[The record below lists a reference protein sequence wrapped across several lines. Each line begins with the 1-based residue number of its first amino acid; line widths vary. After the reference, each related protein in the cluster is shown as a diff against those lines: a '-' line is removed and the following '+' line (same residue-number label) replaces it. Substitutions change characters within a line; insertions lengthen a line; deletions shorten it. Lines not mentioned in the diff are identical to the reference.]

1 MAVVVEQRA
10 RSLRLDHRALRSERV
25 RVAWWRRLVR
35 AQLDLVVARTI
46 GPQALGEDI
55 AFQLPIDIGIDVP
68 RPAELAAVLDARVP
82 GQDVLRLE
90 ELRALDRRLA
100 RYQDGVE
107 QALLQTTDALIDQL
121 ATAPEHLL
129 GRVPDHASRD

>member
-1 MAVVVEQRA
+1 MAVAVEQRV

-35 AQLDLVVARTI
+35 AQLDLVVARTV

-55 AFQLPIDIGIDVP
+55 AFQLPLDVGIDVP

-82 GQDVLRLE
+82 GQDVRRLE

-100 RYQDGVE
+100 RYQEGVE
-107 QALLQTTDALIDQL
+107 QALLQATDALIDQL
-121 ATAPEHLL
+121 AVAPEHLL
-129 GRVPDHASRD
+129 GRVPDHATRD